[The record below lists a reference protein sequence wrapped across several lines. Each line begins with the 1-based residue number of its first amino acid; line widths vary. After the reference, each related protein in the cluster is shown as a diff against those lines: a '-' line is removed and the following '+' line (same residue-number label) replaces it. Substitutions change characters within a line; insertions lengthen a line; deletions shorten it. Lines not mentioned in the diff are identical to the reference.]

1 MDLKIVWTPD
11 AEKSFSNIIDFI
23 EAKWTGK
30 EVKKFVSTV
39 NNAVNQISITPEM
52 FPASSQK
59 NIRKAVL
66 TKQNSLFYQVRK
78 NEIVILI
85 IWDNRQNPKHNIYK

>member
-1 MDLKIVWTPD
+1 MGLKIVWTPD
-11 AEKSFSNIIDFI
+11 AEESFSNIIDFI

-30 EVKKFVSTV
+30 EVKKFVSIV
-39 NNAVNQISITPEM
+39 NSAANQISDTPKL
-52 FPASSQK
+52 FPSSSQK
-59 NIRKAVL
+59 SIRKAVL

-85 IWDNRQNPKHNIYK
+85 IWDNRQNPEHNIYK

>member
-1 MDLKIVWTPD
+1 MGLKIVWTPD

-30 EVKKFVSTV
+30 EVNKFVSTF

-59 NIRKAVL
+59 NILKAVL